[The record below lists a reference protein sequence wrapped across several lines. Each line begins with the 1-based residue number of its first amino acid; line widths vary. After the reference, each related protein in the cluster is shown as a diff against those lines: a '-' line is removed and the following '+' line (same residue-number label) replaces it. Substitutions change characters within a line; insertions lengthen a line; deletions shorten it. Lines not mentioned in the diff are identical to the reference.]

1 MKMEKPI
8 KESIWRNALLSIFI
22 YALPVVLMFVSLYI
36 SGQRPWLTHKHHF
49 TQKNASQNNSAN
61 D

>member
-8 KESIWRNALLSIFI
+8 RERIWRNALLSVFI
-22 YALPVVLMFVSLYI
+22 YALPVILMFVSLYI
-36 SGQRPWLTHKHHF
+36 SGQRPCLTHKHHV
-49 TQKNASQNNSAN
+49 TQKSGTQNNSAN